1 MNAGASLIYVVDD
14 DDAMRDSLEQL
25 LTAKGFSVATFDSAQ
40 AFLTSF
46 EPNRAGCVVADIR
59 MPGMSGLELQS
70 RLKETHGD
78 IPMIIMTGNAD
89 VPSAV
94 RALKTGA
101 LDFIEKPIDTD
112 SLVAA
117 INSGLARRNAALLA
131 DKAASLARARID
143 ELTPRERDVLRH
155 LVSGH
160 PNKIIAH
167 ELGISPR
174 TVENHRAHLMLKM
187 QVSSVAEL
195 VQIALSAGLS
205 AAEIGNPS
213 E

>member
-174 TVENHRAHLMLKM
+174 TVEKHRAHLMLKM

-213 E
+213 Q

>member
-213 E
+213 Q